1 MTTRNKAS
9 SSFVGFGPLARRP
22 PRWSLRMPRLCRRW
36 RFSGDSVIRPK
47 TKPAAIKAMNINDPT
62 AATVGVIISRRYRD
76 QVVPV
81 AL

>member
-1 MTTRNKAS
+1 
-9 SSFVGFGPLARRP
+9 
-22 PRWSLRMPRLCRRW
+22 MPRLCRRW

-62 AATVGVIISRRYRD
+62 AATVGVIISRRYLD